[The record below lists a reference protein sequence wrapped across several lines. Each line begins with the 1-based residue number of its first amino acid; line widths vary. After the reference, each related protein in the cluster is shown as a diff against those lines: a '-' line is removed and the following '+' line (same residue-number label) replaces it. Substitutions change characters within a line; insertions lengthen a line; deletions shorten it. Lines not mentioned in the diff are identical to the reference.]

1 MAIIP
6 ENLTSF
12 ARFVIG
18 NQVASVLGNNVQG
31 STMDVQGFSPGI
43 KAVMHTAIA
52 NAQKSGRKQVRY
64 EDYPKLVTGDSVRDV
79 VYGVRDNTS
88 YARMIGQSFIDP
100 VLQTATLLGQFSF
113 ADKGDGSF
121 DIVDE
126 YDFSEKSFKIG
137 SSVKDDDYQKIRD
150 FAGTQQK
157 YSWSVRG
164 TLPKNITPTGQAVS
178 YVAGKGKNIK
188 ENVASSIASI
198 SDEIKDFSQATDELT
213 DEAIA
218 GISET
223 TGKIGAGISDIANV
237 VAQTGVNYASRFF
250 TAIENELSLDAI
262 ADENI
267 TTEKF
272 SPEALATI
280 KHALDKYFTANPDKA
295 EVETSSNFL
304 GFDSETLMD
313 QVLAKRTP
321 DGGYQLVDASDPTK
335 NRNILAAGRRY
346 AQGLAEQIDQA
357 ITSSTDWFAN
367 QFEEDSI
374 NIDIKIP
381 PVIEAVSD
389 AMDDYFGIEETA
401 LIPKFRPNPLTQSR
415 LDKMNAV
422 LEVTPLPEVEQPNNL
437 DVLGFGEAF
446 ARTRGAGQSA
456 FTWRGNDY
464 TTLYKEEQ
472 ESSNGEDTSMDTQG
486 GQEPEGGTERG
497 GSSIVQEG
505 NAEATS

>member
-31 STMDVQGFSPGI
+31 STMDVQGLSPGI
-43 KAVMHTAIA
+43 KAVMHAAIA
-52 NAQKSGRKQVRY
+52 NAKKAGRTQVKY
-64 EDYPKLVTGDSVRDV
+64 EDYPKLVTGEKVRDV
-79 VYGVRDNTS
+79 VYGVRDNIS

-100 VLQTATLLGQFSF
+100 VLQTSTLLGQFSF
-113 ADKGDGSF
+113 TDKGDGSF

-126 YDFSEKSFKIG
+126 YDFSKKSFKIG
-137 SSVKDDDYQKIRD
+137 SSVKEDDYQKIRD

-157 YSWSVRG
+157 YSWNIRG
-164 TLPKNITPTGQAVS
+164 TLPSNITPSGQAVS

-198 SDEIKDFSQATDELT
+198 SDEIKDFSEATDELSQET
-213 DEAIA
+213 IA
-218 GISET
+218 DIAET
-223 TGKIGAGISDIANV
+223 SGKISAGISDIASV
-237 VAQTGVNYASRFF
+237 VAQTGTNYASRFF

-280 KHALDKYFTANPDKA
+280 KHSLDKYFTANPNQT
-295 EVETSSNFL
+295 EVETSSGFL

-313 QVLAKRTP
+313 QVVAKRTP
-321 DGGYQLVDASDPTK
+321 DGGYQLVDASDPSQNK
-335 NRNILAAGRRY
+335 NILVAGRRY
-346 AQGLAEQIDQA
+346 AQGLAEQVDQA

-367 QFEEDSI
+367 QFQEDSI

-401 LIPKFRPNPLTQSR
+401 MIPKFRPNPLTKSR
-415 LDKMNAV
+415 RDKMYAVLDKT
-422 LEVTPLPEVEQPNNL
+422 ELPEVEQPNNL

-446 ARTRGAGQSA
+446 ARSRNAGQRT

-472 ESSNGEDTSMDTQG
+472 ESLDGENTSMDTQG
-486 GQEPEGGTERG
+486 GQEPKGGIERS
-497 GSSIVQEG
+497 GSQVVQTG
-505 NAEATS
+505 DTQTAS